1 LAVIESTIEGRYQV
15 ITRVASGGMGEV
27 FRAHDAVLARDVA
40 VKVLHPQLAGDRGFV
55 ERFRREAR
63 AAAILN
69 HPSIVGVYDWGTTD
83 GTYFM
88 VMEFVQGTNLRS
100 LLTEYGR
107 LEPGQVVEVC
117 LQVLA
122 ALDHAHGHG
131 IVHRDVK
138 PENILI
144 ARDGLVK
151 VADFGLARA
160 YADSYVSQAEGT
172 VTGTVQYLAP
182 EQIQGEPADPRTD
195 LYALGV
201 VMFELLTGRTPFVG
215 ETSLSIAYQHLSGR
229 VPPPSTVLPTVPD
242 ELDNVV
248 LSATEK
254 EREQRPASARAMRE
268 EILRAGVGAPPAPR
282 VAELAAQLPSVELV
296 PDERAPTVTIPRSLS
311 PRARRARLVRRL
323 MASIVLVALLVGGAW
338 ATWVYAIPHY
348 TRVPNVIGL
357 TAQQAEGRVHDA
369 GLVVKTGPGE
379 YSTTVPT
386 GSIIR
391 TTPPPGE
398 RIRKG
403 RGEVVLIPSLG
414 PRLIQVPDVS
424 GKSEEEATTILSDA
438 GFKVVVKREYDD
450 TVRTGRVI
458 RQDPGPDKEIQEGS
472 TVTIVVSRG
481 PAPVKI
487 PDVTGRLTRDAKAT
501 LEALGFHVEVT
512 QDFSTEVPK
521 GHVIST
527 DPPSGE
533 KAPKG
538 SRVTLF
544 VSKGPKTFDMPDVVG
559 MQREAAVAELERLG
573 LIVNIVEIPGTHGN
587 QVVYQ
592 DPDPGVTVEQ
602 GQQVTIYVTQP

>member
-69 HPSIVGVYDWGTTD
+69 HPSIVGVYDWGSTD

-100 LLTEYGR
+100 LLSEYGR
-107 LEPGQVVEVC
+107 LEPAQVVEVC

-201 VMFELLTGRTPFVG
+201 LMFELLTGRTPFVG

-229 VPPPSTVLPTVPD
+229 VPPPSSVLPTVPD
-242 ELDNVV
+242 ELDHVV
-248 LSATEK
+248 LAATEK
-254 EREQRPASARAMRE
+254 EREQRPPSARAMRE

-282 VAELAAQLPSVELV
+282 VAELAAQLPSGELV

-311 PRARRARLVRRL
+311 PRARRARLARRL
-323 MASIVLVALLVGGAW
+323 FAAILLMSVLVGGAW

-348 TRVPNVIGL
+348 TQVPDVVGL
-357 TAQQAEGRVHDA
+357 TAQQAEARVHSA
-369 GLVVKTGPGE
+369 GLAVRTGPGE

-391 TTPPPGE
+391 TAPPPDS

-403 RGEVVLIPSLG
+403 REVVLTPSLG

-424 GKSEEEATTILSDA
+424 GKAQGEATRILTDA
-438 GFKVVVKREYDD
+438 GFEVEVKRDFDEA
-450 TVRTGRVI
+450 VREGRVI
-458 RQDPGPDKEIQEGS
+458 RQDPGADQELQEGS

-481 PAPVKI
+481 PPPVEV
-487 PDVTGRLTRDAKAT
+487 PDVTGRRTQDARDR
-501 LEALGFHVEVT
+501 LEDLGFRVEVSE
-512 QDFSTEVPK
+512 DFSTDVPK

-527 DPPSGE
+527 DPPPGQ

-559 MQREAAVAELERLG
+559 MQREAAVAKLEGLG
-573 LIVNIVEIPGTHGN
+573 LIVNIVEIPGTRGN

-592 DPDPGVTVEQ
+592 DPDPGTTVEQ

>member
-69 HPSIVGVYDWGTTD
+69 HPSIVGVYDWGSTD

-100 LLTEYGR
+100 LLSEYGH
-107 LEPGQVVEVC
+107 LEPAQVVEVC

-131 IVHRDVK
+131 IVHRDIK

-229 VPPPSTVLPTVPD
+229 VPPPSSLLTSVPEEID
-242 ELDNVV
+242 QVV
-248 LSATEK
+248 LAATEK
-254 EREQRPASARAMRE
+254 ERDQRPASARAMRDQ
-268 EILRAGVGAPPAPR
+268 ILRVGASAPPAPR
-282 VAELAAQLPSVELV
+282 MAQLAGQLPTTELV

-311 PRARRARLVRRL
+311 PRARRARLFRRILASFVLL
-323 MASIVLVALLVGGAW
+323 MLLVGGSW
-338 ATWVYAIPHY
+338 AGWVYAIPHY
-348 TRVPNVIGL
+348 TRVPNVVGA
-357 TAQQAEGRVHDA
+357 TAQQAEVRLHAA
-369 GLVVKTGPGE
+369 GLVVRTGPGE
-379 YSTTVPT
+379 YSKTVPT

-391 TTPPPGE
+391 TIPSSASK
-398 RIRKG
+398 IRKG
-403 RGEVVLIPSLG
+403 REVIITPSLG
-414 PRLIQVPDVS
+414 PRFIAVPDVS
-424 GKSEEEATTILSDA
+424 GQSQDQATKTLTGV
-438 GFKVVVKREYDD
+438 GFKVEAKRDFDD
-450 TVRTGRVI
+450 SVAEGDVI
-458 RQDPGPDKEIQEGS
+458 RQDPGPDQRIQEDS

-481 PAPVKI
+481 PPPVKI
-487 PDVTGRLTRDAKAT
+487 PDVTGQLARDARAT
-501 LEALGFHVEVT
+501 LEALGFHVET
-512 QDFSTEVPK
+512 SQDFSTDVPK

-527 DPPSGE
+527 DPPTSQ

-538 SRVTLF
+538 STVTLF
-544 VSKGPKTFDMPDVVG
+544 VSKGPKTFPMPDVVG
-559 MQREAAVAELERLG
+559 MQREAAIAKLEALG
-573 LIVNIVEIPGTHGN
+573 LSVKVVEIPGTHGN
-587 QVVYQ
+587 QVVFQ
-592 DPDPGVTVEQ
+592 DPDPGTTVEQ
-602 GQQVTIYVTQP
+602 GQQVSIFVTLK

>member
-15 ITRVASGGMGEV
+15 IARVASGGMGEV
-27 FRAHDAVLARDVA
+27 YRAHDAVLARDVA

-88 VMEFVQGTNLRS
+88 VMEFVQGANLRS

-107 LEPGQVVEVC
+107 LEPAQVVEVC

-131 IVHRDVK
+131 IVHRDIK

-229 VPPPSTVLPTVPD
+229 VPAPSSVLPTLPEEMD
-242 ELDNVV
+242 RVV
-248 LSATEK
+248 LLATEK
-254 EREQRPASARAMRE
+254 DREQRPASARSMRN

-282 VAELAAQLPSVELV
+282 IADLAGQLPSTELV
-296 PDERAPTVTIPRSLS
+296 PEERAPTVTIPRSLS
-311 PRARRARLVRRL
+311 PRARRARLFRRVFAAAVLL
-323 MASIVLVALLVGGAW
+323 MLLVVGAW
-338 ATWVYAIPHY
+338 ASWVYAIPHY
-348 TRVPNVIGL
+348 THVPYVVGM
-357 TAQQAEGRVHDA
+357 TAQRAEARLHAA
-369 GLVVKTGPGE
+369 GLVVRTGPGE
-379 YSTTVPT
+379 YSKAVPT
-386 GSIIR
+386 GAIVR
-391 TTPPPGE
+391 TTPSADTK
-398 RIRKG
+398 IRKG
-403 RGEVVLIPSLG
+403 REVVLTPSLG
-414 PRLIQVPDVS
+414 PRLISVPDV
-424 GKSEEEATTILSDA
+424 GGEPEDQATKILSDA
-438 GFKVVVKREYDD
+438 GFRVEVDRQFDD
-450 TVRTGRVI
+450 ATPEGKVI
-458 RQDPGPDKEIQEGS
+458 RQDPGPSQRFQEGS
-472 TVTIVVSRG
+472 TVTIVVSKG
-481 PAPVKI
+481 PAPVKV
-487 PDVTGRLTRDAKAT
+487 PDVTGQTTAEARGT
-501 LEALGFHVEVT
+501 LEALAFHVEVT
-512 QDFSTEVPK
+512 HDFSTDVPR

-527 DPPSGE
+527 DPPAGE
-533 KAPKG
+533 KPPKG
-538 SRVTLF
+538 STVTLF
-544 VSKGPKTFDMPDVVG
+544 VSKGPKTFPMPTVVG
-559 MQREAAVAELERLG
+559 MQREAAVKKLEGLG
-573 LIVNIVEIPGTHGN
+573 LSVSVVEIPSTHGN

-592 DPDPGVTVEQ
+592 TPDPGVTVEQ

>member
-1 LAVIESTIEGRYQV
+1 MAVIESTIEGRYQV

-27 FRAHDAVLARDVA
+27 YRAHDAVLARDVA

-69 HPSIVGVYDWGTTD
+69 HPSIVGVYDWGVTD

-100 LLTEYGR
+100 LLSEYGR
-107 LEPGQVVEVC
+107 LEPAQVIEVC

-122 ALDHAHGHG
+122 ALDHAHSHG
-131 IVHRDVK
+131 IVHRDIK

-144 ARDGLVK
+144 ARDGLIK

-229 VPPPSTVLPTVPD
+229 VPAPSSVLPTLPVEMD
-242 ELDNVV
+242 DVV
-248 LSATEK
+248 LLATEK
-254 EREQRPASARAMRE
+254 DREQRPPSARSMRDE
-268 EILRAGVGAPPAPR
+268 VLKAGVGAPPAPR
-282 VAELAAQLPSVELV
+282 IAELAGQLPSAELV

-311 PRARRARLVRRL
+311 PRARRARLLRRGV
-323 MASIVLVALLVGGAW
+323 ASLVLLVLLIGGAW
-338 ATWVYAIPHY
+338 AAWVYAIPHY
-348 TRVPNVIGL
+348 TRVPDVVGL
-357 TAQQAEGRVHDA
+357 TAQQAEARLHAA
-369 GLVVKTGPGE
+369 GLVVRTGRGQF
-379 YSTTVPT
+379 SRSIPT
-386 GSIIR
+386 GSIIQTR
-391 TTPPPGE
+391 PSADAK
-398 RIRKG
+398 IRKG
-403 RGEVVLIPSLG
+403 REVVLTPSLG
-414 PRLIQVPDVS
+414 PRLIPVPDV
-424 GKSEEEATTILSDA
+424 GGQDEDQATKTLTDA
-438 GFKVVVKREYDD
+438 GFKVQVDREFHE
-450 TVRTGRVI
+450 TVPKGKVI
-458 RQDPGPDKEIQEGS
+458 RQDPGPDQTIQEGA
-472 TVTIVVSRG
+472 TVTLVVSKG
-481 PAPVKI
+481 PPPVRV
-487 PDVTGRLTRDAKAT
+487 PDVTGQTTADAQAT

-512 QDFSTEVPK
+512 QDFSTDVPR

-527 DPPSGE
+527 DPPPGS
-533 KAPKG
+533 KPPKG
-538 SRVTLF
+538 STVMLF
-544 VSKGPKTFDMPDVVG
+544 VSKGPKTFPMPNVVG
-559 MQREAAVAELERLG
+559 MQREAAVAKLEALG
-573 LIVNIVEIPGTHGN
+573 LSVTVVEVPGTHGN
-587 QVVYQ
+587 QVVFQ

-602 GQQVTIYVTQP
+602 GQQVTIYVTMP

>member
-40 VKVLHPQLAGDRGFV
+40 VKILHPQLAGDRGFV

-69 HPSIVGVYDWGTTD
+69 HPSIVGVYDWGVTD

-88 VMEFVQGTNLRS
+88 VMEYVQGTNLRS
-100 LLTEYGR
+100 LLSEYGR
-107 LEPGQVVEVC
+107 LEPAQVVEVS
-117 LQVLA
+117 LQILA

-131 IVHRDVK
+131 IVHRDIK
-138 PENILI
+138 PENVLI
-144 ARDGLVK
+144 AREGLVK

-215 ETSLSIAYQHLSGR
+215 ETSLSIAYQHLSSR
-229 VPPPSTVLPTVPD
+229 VPAPSSVLPSLPEEMD
-242 ELDNVV
+242 QVV
-248 LSATEK
+248 LLATEK
-254 EREQRPASARAMRE
+254 DREHRPPSARSMRD

-282 VAELAAQLPSVELV
+282 VAELAGQLPASELV

-311 PRARRARLVRRL
+311 PRARRARLVRRSV
-323 MASIVLVALLVGGAW
+323 ATIVLLLVLTFGAW
-338 ATWVYAIPHY
+338 AGWVYAIPHY
-348 TRVPNVIGL
+348 TRVPDVIGL
-357 TAQQAEGRVHDA
+357 SAQQAETRLRDA
-369 GLVVKTGPGE
+369 GLGVRTGPGE
-379 YSTTVPT
+379 YSTSVPT

-391 TTPPPGE
+391 TTPGP
-398 RIRKG
+398 RTKMRKG
-403 RGEVVLIPSLG
+403 RAVVLTPSLG
-414 PRLIQVPDVS
+414 PRLIAVPDV
-424 GKSEEEATTILSDA
+424 GGRGEDGAARLLTEA
-438 GFKVVVKREYDD
+438 GFEVKVERAFDENVPRGD
-450 TVRTGRVI
+450 VI
-458 RQDPGPDKEIQEGS
+458 RQDPGPAQQIQEGS

-481 PAPVKI
+481 PPPVKV
-487 PDVTGRLTRDAKAT
+487 PDVTGQATADARRT
-501 LEALGFHVEVT
+501 LEALAFHVEVT
-512 QDFSTEVPK
+512 EDFSTDVPR
-521 GHVIST
+521 GQVIST
-527 DPPSGE
+527 DPQSGQR
-533 KAPKG
+533 APKG
-538 SRVTLF
+538 STVTLF
-544 VSKGPKTFDMPDVVG
+544 VSKGPKTFAMPNVVG
-559 MQREAAVAELERLG
+559 MQREAAVRKLEALG
-573 LIVNIVEIPGTHGN
+573 LSVKVVEIPGTEGD

-592 DPDPGVTVEQ
+592 DPDRGETVEQ

>member
-1 LAVIESTIEGRYQV
+1 VSVIESTIEGRYQV

-100 LLTEYGR
+100 LLSEYGR
-107 LEPGQVVEVC
+107 LEPAQVVEVT

-131 IVHRDVK
+131 IVHRDIK

-160 YADSYVSQAEGT
+160 YADSFVSQAEGT

-229 VPPPSTVLPTVPD
+229 VPAPSSVLATLPEEMD
-242 ELDNVV
+242 QVV
-248 LSATEK
+248 LLATEK
-254 EREQRPASARAMRE
+254 DREHRPPSARSMRN
-268 EILRAGVGAPPAPR
+268 EILQAGVAAPPAPR
-282 VAELAAQLPSVELV
+282 VAELAGQVPSAELV

-311 PRARRARLVRRL
+311 PRARRARMVRR
-323 MASIVLVALLVGGAW
+323 IVATIALLVILTSGAW

-348 TRVPNVIGL
+348 TRVPDVVGL
-357 TAQQAEGRVHDA
+357 TAQEAEARIRQA
-369 GLVVKTGPGE
+369 GLAVRTGPGQ
-379 YSTTVPT
+379 YSKTVPT
-386 GSIIR
+386 GSIMG
-391 TTPPPGE
+391 TVPAADAQ
-398 RIRKG
+398 IRKG
-403 RGEVVLIPSLG
+403 KNVLLIPSLG
-414 PRLIQVPDVS
+414 RRLVAVPDVT
-424 GKSEEEATTILSDA
+424 GKSQDEATEILSDA
-438 GFKVVVKREYDD
+438 GFEVATKREFHDS
-450 TVRTGRVI
+450 VPQGSVI
-458 RQDPGPDKEIQEGS
+458 RQDPGADQQIQEGA

-481 PAPVKI
+481 PPLVNI
-487 PDVTGRLTRDAKAT
+487 PDVTGQPTADARRT
-501 LEALGFHVEVT
+501 LEALGFHVEAT
-512 QDFSTEVPK
+512 QDFSTDVPR
-521 GHVIST
+521 GQVIST
-527 DPPSGE
+527 DPPSGQR
-533 KAPKG
+533 APKG
-538 SRVTLF
+538 STVTLF
-544 VSKGPKTFDMPDVVG
+544 VSKGPRTFSMPDVVG
-559 MQREAAVAELERLG
+559 MQREAAIKKLEGLG
-573 LIVNIVEIPGTHGN
+573 LSVKVVEIPGTRGN

>member
-100 LLTEYGR
+100 LLSEYGR
-107 LEPGQVVEVC
+107 LEPAQVVEVC

-122 ALDHAHGHG
+122 ALDHAHGQG
-131 IVHRDVK
+131 IVHRDIK
-138 PENILI
+138 PENVLI
-144 ARDGLVK
+144 AREGLVK

-201 VMFELLTGRTPFVG
+201 VMFELLTGRTPFIG
-215 ETSLSIAYQHLSGR
+215 ETSLSIAYQHLSSR
-229 VPPPSTVLPTVPD
+229 VPAPSSVLPSLPEEMD
-242 ELDNVV
+242 QVV
-248 LSATEK
+248 LLATEK
-254 EREQRPASARAMRE
+254 DRERRPPSARSMRD

-282 VAELAAQLPSVELV
+282 IAELAGQLPSLELV

-311 PRARRARLVRRL
+311 PRARRARVVRRSL
-323 MASIVLVALLVGGAW
+323 AAIFLLVALTLGAW
-338 ATWVYAIPHY
+338 AGWVYAIPHY
-348 TRVPNVIGL
+348 TRVPDVIGL
-357 TAQQAEGRVHDA
+357 TAQQAETRLHSA
-369 GLVVKTGPGE
+369 GLGVRTGPGQF
-379 YSTTVPT
+379 STTVPT
-386 GSIIR
+386 GSIIG
-391 TTPPPGE
+391 TTPPPDA

-403 RGEVVLIPSLG
+403 RDVVLTPSLG
-414 PRLIQVPDVS
+414 PRLIQVPDVA
-424 GKSEEEATTILSDA
+424 GKPEDEARTILRDT
-438 GFKVVVKREYDD
+438 GFEVQVKKEFHE
-450 TVRTGRVI
+450 TVPQGDVI
-458 RQDPGPDKEIQEGS
+458 RQDPGPGVQIRESAK
-472 TVTIVVSRG
+472 VTIVVSRG
-481 PAPVKI
+481 PPPVKI
-487 PDVTGRLTRDAKAT
+487 PDVTGQAGADARRT

-512 QDFSTEVPK
+512 EDFSTDVPR
-521 GHVIST
+521 GQVIST
-527 DPPSGE
+527 DPPSGQ

-538 SRVTLF
+538 STVTMF
-544 VSKGPKTFDMPDVVG
+544 VSKGPKTFPMPNVVG
-559 MQREAAVAELERLG
+559 MLKEAAVRKLQALG
-573 LIVNIVEIPGTHGN
+573 LSVKVVEIPGTHGN